1 MQATAKQP
9 FPGGGP
15 TGQRPSRTA
24 VAAASASPPVCMPA
38 ARSAAR
44 GGGGGGKWPAAGRPT
59 TQKRAHP
66 GAADHAFFN
75 VGAGPKQHLIFKNFL
90 LRSDNPVFRAVAFF
104 VSTAI
109 LKPVLRAFSMPRFLV
124 GSVSLPRFWWVRSPC
139 ARARQLVPRAQRFL
153 VANARVGGQP
163 GAGENAIPVP
173 DPLRIGAYKPKIPAA
188 RPKHKQVASRA
199 HNKKE
204 HRAARG
210 AARAKKKE

>member
-1 MQATAKQP
+1 L
-9 FPGGGP
+9 G
-15 TGQRPSRTA
+15 R
-24 VAAASASPPVCMPA
+24 
-38 ARSAAR
+38 
-44 GGGGGGKWPAAGRPT
+44 WPAAGRPT

-66 GAADHAFFN
+66 SAAENAIFN
-75 VGAGPKQHLIFKNFL
+75 VGAGPKQHLIFKIFL

-173 DPLRIGAYKPKIPAA
+173 DPLQIGAYKPKIPAV
-188 RPKHKQVASRA
+188 RPKRKASCFKCTRTKKNTARRGAPRA
-199 HNKKE
+199 QKKE
-204 HRAARG
+204 RK
-210 AARAKKKE
+210 KKKEEMIFPQPDLSIIIIIKPPRH